1 MALLHSGSE
10 VDFDRDVARLAGL
23 PDVNAAGVV
32 ADFAEGVDLIVSGQ
46 AHRVFLKPPT
56 SCLIRYRTPLV
67 SPRNWTEGVIVSR
80 VRMHERSGRWE
91 FAGMEFQ

>member
-1 MALLHSGSE
+1 MHSGAE
-10 VDFDRDVARLAGL
+10 VDYNRDVARLVGL
-23 PDVNAAGVV
+23 PDVNAAGGG
-32 ADFAEGVDLIVSGQ
+32 DFAVGVDLIVSGH
-46 AHRVFLKPPT
+46 AHRVFPKPPT
-56 SCLIRYRTPLV
+56 SRLTRYGTPLV

>member
-46 AHRVFLKPPT
+46 AH
-56 SCLIRYRTPLV
+56 
-67 SPRNWTEGVIVSR
+67 
-80 VRMHERSGRWE
+80 
-91 FAGMEFQ
+91 